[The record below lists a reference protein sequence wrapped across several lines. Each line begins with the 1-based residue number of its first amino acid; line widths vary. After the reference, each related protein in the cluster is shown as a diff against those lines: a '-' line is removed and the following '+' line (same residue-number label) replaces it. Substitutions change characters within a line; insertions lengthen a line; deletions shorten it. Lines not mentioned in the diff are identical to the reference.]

1 MKKIKKIKLTLD
13 KQIITNLTSL
23 QVIGGNGALEGQS
36 DKLLTG
42 FDSSCESSYCD

>member
-1 MKKIKKIKLTLD
+1 MKTIKKVKLTLD

-23 QVIGGNGALEGQS
+23 QVIGGNAGLEEQS

-42 FDSSCESSYCD
+42 FNSSCESSYCD